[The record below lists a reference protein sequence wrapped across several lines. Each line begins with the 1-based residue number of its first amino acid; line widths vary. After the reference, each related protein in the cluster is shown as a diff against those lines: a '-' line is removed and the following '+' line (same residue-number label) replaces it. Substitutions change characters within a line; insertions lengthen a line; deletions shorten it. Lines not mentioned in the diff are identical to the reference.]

1 MILIITIFTLTTF
14 NVNSINGNKEKP
26 IDYAY
31 AMYDSF
37 ETIDVNGDDLITLQE
52 AQSLIAGLDRETF
65 LSFDRDNNQQLS
77 EEELQL
83 AIKELST
90 CGSQLQ
96 RGCSCAVNKVQT
108 WISDFIAIL
117 FSMTIL
123 LFMGTTHNKTNSIK

>member
-1 MILIITIFTLTTF
+1 MITLFSIMALTTTT
-14 NVNSINGNKEKP
+14 NPIIVEKDKP

-31 AMYDSF
+31 AMYDNF
-37 ETIDVNGDDLITLQE
+37 DMIDTNGDDLITLQE
-52 AQSLIAGLDRETF
+52 AQRLKEGLNLEIF
-65 LSFDRDNNQQLS
+65 LSFDRDGNQQLS
-77 EEELQL
+77 KEELQL

-96 RGCSCAVNKVQT
+96 RGCSCAVNRVET

-123 LFMGTTHNKTNSIK
+123 LFMGSVKK

>member
-1 MILIITIFTLTTF
+1 MITLFSIITLTTLTT
-14 NVNSINGNKEKP
+14 NPIIVEKDKP

-31 AMYDSF
+31 AMYDNF
-37 ETIDVNGDDLITLQE
+37 DMIDSNGDDLITLQE
-52 AQSLIAGLDRETF
+52 AQRLIEGLDLETF
-65 LSFDRDNNQQLS
+65 LSFDRDGNQQLS

-83 AIKELST
+83 AIKQLST

-96 RGCSCAVNKVQT
+96 RGCSCAVNKVET

-123 LFMGTTHNKTNSIK
+123 FCMGSAKR